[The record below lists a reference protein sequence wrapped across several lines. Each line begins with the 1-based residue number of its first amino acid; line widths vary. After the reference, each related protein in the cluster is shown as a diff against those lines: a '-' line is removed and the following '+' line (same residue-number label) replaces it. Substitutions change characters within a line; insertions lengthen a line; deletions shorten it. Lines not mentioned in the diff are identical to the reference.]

1 MMKTI
6 FLLASV
12 LLVACSPDAGETNA
26 TNDQG
31 SAQASAGDLRSFAGR
46 LFSDLVRKY
55 PEFRVSERAI
65 NADALAA
72 FSTADGIQSPGELHK
87 FKGRDVLVFQTCR
100 KDHCSEASNLI
111 VVDPDTHNL
120 NIVHQDSGKTLIV
133 VDGPPDVTKLI
144 RTACT
149 IDACNWETGAP
160 VADKAYP

>member
-1 MMKTI
+1 MMKAI
-6 FLLASV
+6 FLLTAV
-12 LLVACSPDAGETNA
+12 LLVACSPESENTNT

-31 SAQASAGDLRSFAGR
+31 NEQAAAADLRDFAGR
-46 LFSDLVRKY
+46 LFSDLVQKF
-55 PEFRVSERAI
+55 PEFRVSERAV

-72 FSTADGIQSPGELHK
+72 FSAADGIQSPGELHK
-87 FKGRDVLVFQTCR
+87 FRERDVLVFLTCR
-100 KDHCSEASNLI
+100 KDHCSEATNLI

-120 NIVHQDSGKTLIV
+120 NIVHQDSGKTVIV

-149 IDACNWETGAP
+149 IDACNWETEAP